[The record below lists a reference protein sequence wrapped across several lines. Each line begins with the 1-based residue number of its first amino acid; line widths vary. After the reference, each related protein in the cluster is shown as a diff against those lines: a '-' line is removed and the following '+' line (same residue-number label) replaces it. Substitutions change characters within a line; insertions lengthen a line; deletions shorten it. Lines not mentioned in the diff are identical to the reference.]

1 MQGDDAANGLVGA
14 ATMAVL
20 RLSLTVASF
29 YVERREEFPKAAD
42 YPSMLRI
49 LQASCDR
56 LGLRHIVLTD
66 AATADAGLIPSGMQF
81 CAIDLPKPLMQA
93 VTAIQA
99 HFVANAPIF
108 FGDLLL
114 VGADSILL
122 ADPRPHL
129 PADADLY
136 VTSRRPNE
144 RLDAVNNGFQFIR
157 RSAIEKAAPLY
168 RRVADR
174 CGEEWRDD
182 QRALVA
188 ELDPVPLPTVIEE
201 RAGLRVAF
209 LPMRRFNDCP
219 RWPGDPCK
227 DAVLLHFRGRQRK
240 KMMFAWAKRQGL
252 A

>member
-1 MQGDDAANGLVGA
+1 
-14 ATMAVL
+14 MAVL

-29 YVERREEFPKAAD
+29 YVERRAEFPKVDPASYFA
-42 YPSMLRI
+42 MLEM
-49 LQASCDR
+49 LGHSCER
-56 LGLRHIVLTD
+56 LGFRHVVLTD
-66 AATADAGLIPSGMQF
+66 ELTVGRPEWPADVEPWVGDNVPL
-81 CAIDLPKPLMQA
+81 PLMRACTHLQA
-93 VTAIQA
+93 QILESDPAS
-99 HFVANAPIF
+99 
-108 FGDLLL
+108 DLLL

-144 RLDAVNNGFQFIR
+144 RLDAINTGFQFIR
-157 RSAIEKAAPLY
+157 QSAAAKVATLY

-174 CGEEWRDD
+174 CGKEWRDD
-182 QRALVA
+182 QKALVA

-219 RWPGDPCK
+219 RWPGDSCK

>member
-1 MQGDDAANGLVGA
+1 
-14 ATMAVL
+14 
-20 RLSLTVASF
+20 LSLTVASF
-29 YVERREEFPKAAD
+29 YVERREEHPKAAD

-56 LGLRHIVLTD
+56 LGFRHVVLTD
-66 AATADAGLIPSGMQF
+66 RKTVDSGLWPLGVEAWIAPLPS
-81 CAIDLPKPLMQA
+81 PLMQA
-93 VTAIQA
+93 CTEAQA
-99 HFVANAPIF
+99 RYFECRPD
-108 FGDLLL
+108 GDTLF

-129 PADADLY
+129 PADADLC
-136 VTSRRPNE
+136 VTARKSSVL
-144 RLDAVNNGFQFIR
+144 LDAINNGFQFIR
-157 RSAIEKAAPLY
+157 GHAAERAAPLY
-168 RRVADR
+168 RRVASR
-174 CGEEWRDD
+174 CGETWRDD
-182 QRALVA
+182 QKALVA
-188 ELDPVPLPTVIEE
+188 ELAPVPLVPGLHD